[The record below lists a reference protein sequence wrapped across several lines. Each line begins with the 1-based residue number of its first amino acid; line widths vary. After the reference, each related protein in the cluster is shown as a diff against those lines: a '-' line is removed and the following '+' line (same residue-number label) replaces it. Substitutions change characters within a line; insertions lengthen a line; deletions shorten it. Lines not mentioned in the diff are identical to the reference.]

1 MVYSHQF
8 VAAVK
13 VNGSI
18 LRETA
23 GKVAVPFGS
32 EYAVYLKNLASVR
45 AMARVEIDGTDATE
59 GTWLILGPNSSM
71 DLGRFIRNGNLQS
84 GNRFKFI
91 KRTQR
96 IEESRGIK
104 GEDGLVRIEYKF
116 VKLPDPE
123 VHTHHYNHYHDYHYP
138 YYPYWPY
145 WHYWDYPYTWGGSWT
160 SSNSSGSLSD
170 NVSFSANSGG
180 LSDNVSFSANS
191 GGLSDNVS
199 FSANSGGIRGA
210 QASGHSGGG
219 ILRGKGLNA
228 SMMSFT
234 KSAGD
239 TPTVNVNTS
248 ESLQAKG
255 FGAPLQCFAMQEASA
270 EEPGITVPGSQS
282 NQEFYS
288 AGGFPTEAQTHV
300 LVLRL
305 TGTVG
310 GKAATRAVTVKTKA
324 KCQTC
329 GTSNKSG
336 VKFCKECGTSLEVF

>member
-18 LRETA
+18 LREAA

-59 GTWLILGPNSSM
+59 GTWLVLAPNSSM
-71 DLGRFIRNGNLQS
+71 DLERFIRNGNLQS

-91 KRTQR
+91 KRTSK
-96 IEESRGIK
+96 IEEARGIK

-116 VKLPDPE
+116 EKLPDPE
-123 VHTHHYNHYHDYHYP
+123 VHTHHYHHHHDYP
-138 YYPYWPY
+138 YYPYWP
-145 WHYWDYPYTWGGSWT
+145 WWNYPYTTWNASYTTSGS
-160 SSNSSGSLSD
+160 SLSNSD
-170 NVSFSANSGG
+170 NISFSANSLGG
-180 LSDNVSFSANS
+180 
-191 GGLSDNVS
+191 
-199 FSANSGGIRGA
+199 
-210 QASGHSGGG
+210 ASGKGGHG
-219 ILRGKGLNA
+219 HGSVLRGKGLSPA
-228 SMMSFT
+228 MASFT
-234 KSAGD
+234 KSSD
-239 TPTVNVNTS
+239 STPTVNVNTT

-255 FGAPLQCFAMQEASA
+255 LEPSVHCFAMQEVREASA

-282 NQEFYS
+282 NQSFYS
-288 AGGFPTEAQTHV
+288 ADWFQTEEQTHV

-305 TGTVG
+305 VGAVG
-310 GKAATRAVTVKTKA
+310 GKAVTRAVTVKTKA

-336 VKFCKECGTSLEVF
+336 VKFCKECGTSLEII

>member
-18 LRETA
+18 LREAT
-23 GKVAVPFGS
+23 GRVAVPFGS

-59 GTWLILGPNSSM
+59 GTWLVLAPNSSM
-71 DLGRFIRNGNLQS
+71 DLERFIRNGNLQS

-91 KRTQR
+91 KRTSK
-96 IEESRGIK
+96 IEEARGIK

-116 VKLPDPE
+116 EKLPDPE
-123 VHTHHYNHYHDYHYP
+123 VHTHHYHHHHDYP
-138 YYPYWPY
+138 YYPYWP
-145 WHYWDYPYTWGGSWT
+145 WWNYPYTTWNASYTTSGS
-160 SSNSSGSLSD
+160 SLSNSD
-170 NVSFSANSGG
+170 NISFSANSLGG
-180 LSDNVSFSANS
+180 
-191 GGLSDNVS
+191 
-199 FSANSGGIRGA
+199 
-210 QASGHSGGG
+210 ASGKGGHG
-219 ILRGKGLNA
+219 HGSVLRGKGLSPA
-228 SMMSFT
+228 MASFT
-234 KSAGD
+234 KSAD
-239 TPTVNVNTS
+239 STPTVNVNTT

-255 FGAPLQCFAMQEASA
+255 LEPSVHCFAMQEVREASA

-282 NQEFYS
+282 NQSFYS
-288 AGGFPTEAQTHV
+288 ADWFQTEEQTHV

-305 TGTVG
+305 VGAVG
-310 GKAATRAVTVKTKA
+310 GKAVTRAVTVKTKA

-336 VKFCKECGTSLEVF
+336 VKFCKECGTSLEII

>member
-18 LRETA
+18 LREAA

-59 GTWLILGPNSSM
+59 GTWLVLAPNSSM
-71 DLGRFIRNGNLQS
+71 DLERFIRNGNLQS

-91 KRTQR
+91 KRTSK
-96 IEESRGIK
+96 IEEARGIK

-116 VKLPDPE
+116 EKLPDPE
-123 VHTHHYNHYHDYHYP
+123 VHTHHYHHHHDYP
-138 YYPYWPY
+138 YYPYWP
-145 WHYWDYPYTWGGSWT
+145 WWNYPYTTWNASYTTSGS
-160 SSNSSGSLSD
+160 SLSNSD
-170 NVSFSANSGG
+170 NISFSANSLGG
-180 LSDNVSFSANS
+180 
-191 GGLSDNVS
+191 
-199 FSANSGGIRGA
+199 
-210 QASGHSGGG
+210 ASGKGGHG
-219 ILRGKGLNA
+219 HGSVLRGKGLSPA
-228 SMMSFT
+228 MASFT
-234 KSAGD
+234 KSAD
-239 TPTVNVNTS
+239 STPTVNVNTT

-255 FGAPLQCFAMQEASA
+255 LEPSVHCFAMQEVREASA

-282 NQEFYS
+282 NQSFYS
-288 AGGFPTEAQTHV
+288 ADWFQTEEQTHV

-305 TGTVG
+305 VGAVG
-310 GKAATRAVTVKTKA
+310 GRAVTRAVTVKTKA

-336 VKFCKECGTSLEVF
+336 VKFCKECGTSLEII

>member
-18 LRETA
+18 LREAA

-59 GTWLILGPNSSM
+59 GTWLVLAPNSSM
-71 DLGRFIRNGNLQS
+71 DLERFIRNGNLQS

-91 KRTQR
+91 KRTSK
-96 IEESRGIK
+96 IEEARGIK

-116 VKLPDPE
+116 EKLPDPE
-123 VHTHHYNHYHDYHYP
+123 VHTHHYHHHHDYP
-138 YYPYWPY
+138 YYPYWP
-145 WHYWDYPYTWGGSWT
+145 WWNYPYTTWNASYTTSGS
-160 SSNSSGSLSD
+160 SLSNSD
-170 NVSFSANSGG
+170 NISFSANSLGG
-180 LSDNVSFSANS
+180 
-191 GGLSDNVS
+191 
-199 FSANSGGIRGA
+199 
-210 QASGHSGGG
+210 ASGKGGHG
-219 ILRGKGLNA
+219 HGSVLRGKGLSPA
-228 SMMSFT
+228 MASFT
-234 KSAGD
+234 KSAD
-239 TPTVNVNTS
+239 STPTVNVNTT

-255 FGAPLQCFAMQEASA
+255 LEPSVHCFAMQEVREASA

-282 NQEFYS
+282 NQSFYS
-288 AGGFPTEAQTHV
+288 ADWFQTEEQTHV

-305 TGTVG
+305 VGAVG
-310 GKAATRAVTVKTKA
+310 GKAVTRAVTVKTKA

-336 VKFCKECGTSLEVF
+336 VKFCKECGNSLEIL

>member
-18 LRETA
+18 LREAA

-59 GTWLILGPNSSM
+59 GTWLVLAPNSSM
-71 DLGRFIRNGNLQS
+71 DLERFIRNGNLQS

-91 KRTQR
+91 KRTSK
-96 IEESRGIK
+96 IEEARGIK

-116 VKLPDPE
+116 EKLPDPE
-123 VHTHHYNHYHDYHYP
+123 VHTHHYHHHHDYP
-138 YYPYWPY
+138 YYPYWP
-145 WHYWDYPYTWGGSWT
+145 WWNYPYTTWNASYTTSGS
-160 SSNSSGSLSD
+160 SLSNSD
-170 NVSFSANSGG
+170 NISFSANSLGG
-180 LSDNVSFSANS
+180 
-191 GGLSDNVS
+191 
-199 FSANSGGIRGA
+199 
-210 QASGHSGGG
+210 ASGKGGHG
-219 ILRGKGLNA
+219 HGSVLRGKGLSPA
-228 SMMSFT
+228 MASFT
-234 KSAGD
+234 KSAD
-239 TPTVNVNTS
+239 STPTVNVNTT

-255 FGAPLQCFAMQEASA
+255 LEPSVHCFAMQEVREASA

-282 NQEFYS
+282 NQSFYS
-288 AGGFPTEAQTHV
+288 ADWFQTEEQTHV

-305 TGTVG
+305 VGAVG
-310 GKAATRAVTVKTKA
+310 GRAVTRAVTVKTKA

-336 VKFCKECGTSLEVF
+336 VKFCKECGTSLEIII

>member
-18 LRETA
+18 LREAA

-59 GTWLILGPNSSM
+59 GTWLVLAPNSSI
-71 DLGRFIRNGNLQS
+71 DLERFIRNGNLQS

-91 KRTQR
+91 KRTSK
-96 IEESRGIK
+96 IEEARGIK

-116 VKLPDPE
+116 EKLPDPE
-123 VHTHHYNHYHDYHYP
+123 VHTHHYHHHHDYP
-138 YYPYWPY
+138 YYPYWP
-145 WHYWDYPYTWGGSWT
+145 WWNYPYTTWNASYTTSGS
-160 SSNSSGSLSD
+160 SLSNSD
-170 NVSFSANSGG
+170 NISFSANSLGG
-180 LSDNVSFSANS
+180 
-191 GGLSDNVS
+191 
-199 FSANSGGIRGA
+199 
-210 QASGHSGGG
+210 ASGKGGHG
-219 ILRGKGLNA
+219 HGSVLRGKGLSPA
-228 SMMSFT
+228 MASFT
-234 KSAGD
+234 KSAD
-239 TPTVNVNTS
+239 STPTVNVNTT

-255 FGAPLQCFAMQEASA
+255 LEPSVHCFAMQEVREASA

-282 NQEFYS
+282 NQSFYS
-288 AGGFPTEAQTHV
+288 ADWFQTEEQTHV

-305 TGTVG
+305 VGAVG
-310 GKAATRAVTVKTKA
+310 GKAVTRAVTVKTKA

-336 VKFCKECGTSLEVF
+336 VKFCKECGTSLEII

>member
-18 LRETA
+18 LREAA

-59 GTWLILGPNSSM
+59 GTWLVLAPNSSM
-71 DLGRFIRNGNLQS
+71 DLERFIRNGNLQS

-91 KRTQR
+91 KRTPK
-96 IEESRGIK
+96 IEEARGIK

-116 VKLPDPE
+116 EKLPDPE
-123 VHTHHYNHYHDYHYP
+123 VHTHHYHHHHDYPYYYP
-138 YYPYWPY
+138 YYPYWPWWSY
-145 WHYWDYPYTWGGSWT
+145 PNYPYTTWT
-160 SSNSSGSLSD
+160 ANSSSLSNSD
-170 NVSFSANSGG
+170 NISFSANSLGG
-180 LSDNVSFSANS
+180 
-191 GGLSDNVS
+191 
-199 FSANSGGIRGA
+199 
-210 QASGHSGGG
+210 ASGKGGHG
-219 ILRGKGLNA
+219 HGSVLRGKGLSPA
-228 SMMSFT
+228 MASFT
-234 KSAGD
+234 KSAD
-239 TPTVNVNTS
+239 STPTVNVNTT

-255 FGAPLQCFAMQEASA
+255 LEPSVHCFAMQEVREASA

-282 NQEFYS
+282 NQSFYS
-288 AGGFPTEAQTHV
+288 AGWFQTEEQTHV

-305 TGTVG
+305 VGAVG
-310 GKAATRAVTVKTKA
+310 GRAVTRAVTVKTKA

-336 VKFCKECGTSLEVF
+336 VKFCKECGTSLEII

>member
-18 LRETA
+18 LREAA

-59 GTWLILGPNSSM
+59 GTWLVLAPNSSM
-71 DLGRFIRNGNLQS
+71 DLERFIRNGNLQG

-91 KRTQR
+91 KRTPK
-96 IEESRGIK
+96 IEEARGIK

-116 VKLPDPE
+116 EKLPDPE
-123 VHTHHYNHYHDYHYP
+123 VHTHHYHHHHDYP
-138 YYPYWPY
+138 YYPYWP
-145 WHYWDYPYTWGGSWT
+145 WWNYPYTTWNASYTTSGS
-160 SSNSSGSLSD
+160 SLSNSD
-170 NVSFSANSGG
+170 NISFSANSLGG
-180 LSDNVSFSANS
+180 
-191 GGLSDNVS
+191 
-199 FSANSGGIRGA
+199 
-210 QASGHSGGG
+210 ASGKGGHG
-219 ILRGKGLNA
+219 HGSVLRGKGLSPA
-228 SMMSFT
+228 MASFT
-234 KSAGD
+234 KSAD
-239 TPTVNVNTS
+239 STPTVNVNTT

-255 FGAPLQCFAMQEASA
+255 LEPSVHCFAMQEVREASA

-282 NQEFYS
+282 NQSFYS
-288 AGGFPTEAQTHV
+288 ADWFQTEEQTHV

-305 TGTVG
+305 VGAVG
-310 GKAATRAVTVKTKA
+310 GKAVTRAVTVKTKA

-336 VKFCKECGTSLEVF
+336 VKFCKECGTSLEII

>member
-18 LRETA
+18 LREAA

-59 GTWLILGPNSSM
+59 GTWLVLAPNSSM
-71 DLGRFIRNGNLQS
+71 DLERFIRNGNLQS

-91 KRTQR
+91 KRTSK
-96 IEESRGIK
+96 IEEARGIK

-116 VKLPDPE
+116 EKLPDPE
-123 VHTHHYNHYHDYHYP
+123 VHTHHYHHHHDYP
-138 YYPYWPY
+138 YYPYWP
-145 WHYWDYPYTWGGSWT
+145 WWNYPYTTWNASYTTSGS
-160 SSNSSGSLSD
+160 SLSNSD
-170 NVSFSANSGG
+170 NISFSANSLGG
-180 LSDNVSFSANS
+180 
-191 GGLSDNVS
+191 
-199 FSANSGGIRGA
+199 
-210 QASGHSGGG
+210 ASGKGGHG
-219 ILRGKGLNA
+219 HGSVLRGKGLSPA
-228 SMMSFT
+228 MASFT
-234 KSAGD
+234 KSAD
-239 TPTVNVNTS
+239 STPTVNVNTT

-255 FGAPLQCFAMQEASA
+255 LEPSVHCFAMQEVREASA

-282 NQEFYS
+282 NQSFYS
-288 AGGFPTEAQTHV
+288 ADWFQTEEQTHV

-305 TGTVG
+305 VGAVG
-310 GKAATRAVTVKTKA
+310 GKAVTRAVTVKTKA

-336 VKFCKECGTSLEVF
+336 VKFCKECGTSLEII

>member
-18 LRETA
+18 LREAA

-59 GTWLILGPNSSM
+59 GTWLVLAPNSSM
-71 DLGRFIRNGNLQS
+71 DLERFIRNGNLQS

-91 KRTQR
+91 KRTSK
-96 IEESRGIK
+96 IEEARGIK

-116 VKLPDPE
+116 EKLPDPE
-123 VHTHHYNHYHDYHYP
+123 VHTHHYHHHHDYP
-138 YYPYWPY
+138 YYYPYPW
-145 WHYWDYPYTWGGSWT
+145 WNYPYTTWNASYTTSGS
-160 SSNSSGSLSD
+160 SLSNSD
-170 NVSFSANSGG
+170 NISFSANSLGG
-180 LSDNVSFSANS
+180 
-191 GGLSDNVS
+191 
-199 FSANSGGIRGA
+199 
-210 QASGHSGGG
+210 ASGKGGHG
-219 ILRGKGLNA
+219 HGSVLRGKGLSPA
-228 SMMSFT
+228 MASFT
-234 KSAGD
+234 KSAD
-239 TPTVNVNTS
+239 STPTVNVNTT

-255 FGAPLQCFAMQEASA
+255 LEPSVHCFAMQEVREASA

-282 NQEFYS
+282 NQSFYS
-288 AGGFPTEAQTHV
+288 ADWFQTEEQTHV

-305 TGTVG
+305 VGAVG
-310 GKAATRAVTVKTKA
+310 GKAVTRAVTVKTKA

-336 VKFCKECGTSLEVF
+336 VKFCKECGTSLEII

>member
-18 LRETA
+18 LREAA

-59 GTWLILGPNSSM
+59 GTWLVLAPNSSM
-71 DLGRFIRNGNLQS
+71 DLERFIRNGNLQG

-91 KRTQR
+91 KRTPK
-96 IEESRGIK
+96 IEEARGIK

-116 VKLPDPE
+116 EKLPDPE
-123 VHTHHYNHYHDYHYP
+123 VHTHHYHHHHDYP
-138 YYPYWPY
+138 YYYSNWPWWSY
-145 WHYWDYPYTWGGSWT
+145 PNYPYTTWT
-160 SSNSSGSLSD
+160 ANSSSLSN
-170 NVSFSANSGG
+170 NVSFSAN
-180 LSDNVSFSANS
+180 NS
-191 GGLSDNVS
+191 GLNG
-199 FSANSGGIRGA
+199 
-210 QASGHSGGG
+210 ASGSSGHGHG
-219 ILRGKGLNA
+219 VLRGKGLSSSA
-228 SMMSFT
+228 MMASFT
-234 KSAGD
+234 KSAD
-239 TPTVNVNTS
+239 STPTVNVNTT

-255 FGAPLQCFAMQEASA
+255 LEPPVHCS
-270 EEPGITVPGSQS
+270 EEPGITVPGGQS
-282 NQEFYS
+282 NQSFYS
-288 AGGFPTEAQTHV
+288 AGWFQTEEQTHV

-305 TGTVG
+305 VGAVG
-310 GKAATRAVTVKTKA
+310 GRAVTRAVTVKTKA

-336 VKFCKECGTSLEVF
+336 VKFCKECGTSLEISLEARQAWRACASGRW

>member
-18 LRETA
+18 LREALREAA

-59 GTWLILGPNSSM
+59 GTWLVLAPNSSM
-71 DLGRFIRNGNLQS
+71 DLERFIRNGNLQS

-91 KRTQR
+91 KRTSK
-96 IEESRGIK
+96 IEEARGIK

-116 VKLPDPE
+116 EKLPDPE
-123 VHTHHYNHYHDYHYP
+123 VHTHHYHHHHDYP
-138 YYPYWPY
+138 YYPYWP
-145 WHYWDYPYTWGGSWT
+145 WWNYPYTTWNASYTTSGS
-160 SSNSSGSLSD
+160 SLSNSD
-170 NVSFSANSGG
+170 NISFSANSLGG
-180 LSDNVSFSANS
+180 
-191 GGLSDNVS
+191 
-199 FSANSGGIRGA
+199 
-210 QASGHSGGG
+210 ASGKGGHG
-219 ILRGKGLNA
+219 HGSVLRGKGLSPA
-228 SMMSFT
+228 MASFT
-234 KSAGD
+234 KSAD
-239 TPTVNVNTS
+239 STPTVNVNTT

-255 FGAPLQCFAMQEASA
+255 LEPSVHCFAMQEVREASA

-282 NQEFYS
+282 NQSFYS
-288 AGGFPTEAQTHV
+288 ADWFQTEEQTHV

-305 TGTVG
+305 VGAVG
-310 GKAATRAVTVKTKA
+310 GRAVTRAVTVKTKA

-336 VKFCKECGTSLEVF
+336 VKFCKECGTSLEII

>member
-18 LRETA
+18 LREAT
-23 GKVAVPFGS
+23 GRVAVPFGS

-59 GTWLILGPNSSM
+59 GTWLILAPNSSM
-71 DLGRFIRNGNLQS
+71 DLERFIRNGNLQS

-91 KRTQR
+91 KRTQK
-96 IEESRGIK
+96 IEEARGIK
-104 GEDGLVRIEYKF
+104 GEDGLVRVEYKF
-116 VKLPDPE
+116 EKLPDPE
-123 VHTHHYNHYHDYHYP
+123 VHTHHYDHYHYSH
-138 YYPYWPY
+138 YPYWPY
-145 WHYWDYPYTWGGSWT
+145 WPYPYWDYPYSGWSGSWT
-160 SSNSSGSLSD
+160 TSNSSGLGD
-170 NVSFSANSGG
+170 NVTFSANSMGG
-180 LSDNVSFSANS
+180 
-191 GGLSDNVS
+191 
-199 FSANSGGIRGA
+199 GA
-210 QASGHSGGG
+210 VGASASGHSGSGV
-219 ILRGKGLNA
+219 LRGRGLNA

-234 KSAGD
+234 KSAEGM
-239 TPTVNVNTS
+239 TPTVNVNTT

-255 FGAPLQCFAMQEASA
+255 LEPPLQCFAMQ

-305 TGTVG
+305 VGAVG
-310 GKAATRAVTVKTKA
+310 GRAVTRAVTVKTKA

-336 VKFCKECGTSLEVF
+336 TKFCKECGTSLEII

>member
-18 LRETA
+18 LREAA

-59 GTWLILGPNSSM
+59 GTWLVLAPNSSM
-71 DLGRFIRNGNLQS
+71 DLERFIRNGNLQS

-91 KRTQR
+91 KRTSK
-96 IEESRGIK
+96 IEEARGIK

-116 VKLPDPE
+116 EKLPDPE
-123 VHTHHYNHYHDYHYP
+123 VHTHHYHHHHDYP
-138 YYPYWPY
+138 YYPYWP
-145 WHYWDYPYTWGGSWT
+145 WWNYPYTTWNASYTTSGS
-160 SSNSSGSLSD
+160 SLSNSD
-170 NVSFSANSGG
+170 NISFSANSLGG
-180 LSDNVSFSANS
+180 
-191 GGLSDNVS
+191 
-199 FSANSGGIRGA
+199 
-210 QASGHSGGG
+210 ASGKGGHG
-219 ILRGKGLNA
+219 HGSVLRGKGLSPA
-228 SMMSFT
+228 MASFT
-234 KSAGD
+234 KSAD
-239 TPTVNVNTS
+239 STPTVNVNTT

-255 FGAPLQCFAMQEASA
+255 LEPSVHCFAMQEVREASA

-282 NQEFYS
+282 NQSFYS
-288 AGGFPTEAQTHV
+288 ADWFQTEEQTHV

-305 TGTVG
+305 VGAVG
-310 GKAATRAVTVKTKA
+310 GKAVTRAVTVKTKA

-336 VKFCKECGTSLEVF
+336 VKFCKECGTSLEIII

>member
-18 LRETA
+18 LREAA
-23 GKVAVPFGS
+23 GRVAVPFGS

-59 GTWLILGPNSSM
+59 GTWLILAPNSSM
-71 DLGRFIRNGNLQS
+71 DLERFIRNGNLQS

-91 KRTQR
+91 KRTQK
-96 IEESRGIK
+96 IEEARGIK
-104 GEDGLVRIEYKF
+104 GEDGLVRVEYKF
-116 VKLPDPE
+116 EKLPDPE
-123 VHTHHYNHYHDYHYP
+123 VHTHHYDHYHYSH
-138 YYPYWPY
+138 YPYWPY
-145 WHYWDYPYTWGGSWT
+145 WDYPYSGWSGSWT
-160 SSNSSGSLSD
+160 TSNSSGLGD
-170 NVSFSANSGG
+170 NVTFSANSMGG
-180 LSDNVSFSANS
+180 
-191 GGLSDNVS
+191 
-199 FSANSGGIRGA
+199 GA
-210 QASGHSGGG
+210 VGASASGHSGSGV
-219 ILRGKGLNA
+219 LRGKGLNA

-234 KSAGD
+234 KSAEGM
-239 TPTVNVNTS
+239 TPTVNVNTT

-255 FGAPLQCFAMQEASA
+255 LEPPLQCFAMQ

-305 TGTVG
+305 VGAVG
-310 GKAATRAVTVKTKA
+310 GRAVTRAVTVKTKA

-336 VKFCKECGTSLEVF
+336 TKFCKECGTSLEII